1 MALNNIIFLLFI
13 MIVGFYFNKYL
24 LFFFKKI
31 NTSLLVDDQFKK
43 PQAFHEKS
51 VPRLGGIALY
61 FLLAIIFIYLFFSKN
76 IFFFEYISFCSLF
89 FFLGFID
96 DLKINIAPKFRLI
109 IMTIFL
115 VVLISFSDIQINKSG
130 LKFLD
135 NLLQIDIFSLIFICL
150 CFLFIINGS
159 NLIDGFNG
167 LLGIHSL
174 IIFVTLVVINL
185 MNENND
191 ISFILLY
198 ISSIIIIFTK
208 FNFPKAQVF
217 LGDSGAYLIGSL
229 IAISVIQTSNLN
241 PTVSPFFFCILLF
254 YLFFEVF
261 FSFFRKILIARQS
274 PLLPDNKHL
283 HMLIYKLLFKKYRK
297 NLQPNYMVSVYV
309 NLIYFLLLIP
319 AIFFMENG
327 LFCRYYFF
335 GMIVLYTY
343 FYKMLYKKI
352 K

>member
-43 PQAFHEKS
+43 PQAFHENS
-51 VPRLGGIALY
+51 VPRLGGIVLY
-61 FLLAIIFIYLFFSKN
+61 FLLAIMFIYLFFSKN

-115 VVLISFSDIQINKSG
+115 VILISFGDIQINKSG

-198 ISSIIIIFTK
+198 ISSIIIIFIK

-217 LGDSGAYLIGSL
+217 VGDSGAYLIGSL

-241 PTVSPFFFCILLF
+241 PSVSRFFFCILLF

-283 HMLIYKLLFKKYRK
+283 HMLIYKSLFKKYRK

-319 AIFFMENG
+319 AIFFMEDG

-335 GMIVLYTY
+335 GLIILYIY
-343 FYKMLYKKI
+343 CYKMLYKKV

>member
-1 MALNNIIFLLFI
+1 MALNNIILIFFI
-13 MIVGFYFNKYL
+13 IILGIFFNKYL

-31 NTSLLVDDQFKK
+31 NTTLLLDDQFYK
-43 PQAFHEKS
+43 PQAFHENS

-61 FLLAIIFIYLFFSKN
+61 FSLATVFIYLFFLKN
-76 IFFFEYISFCSLF
+76 IFSLEYISFCSLF
-89 FFLGFID
+89 FILGFID

-109 IMTIFL
+109 IMTMLL
-115 VVLISFSDIQINKSG
+115 VVLISFGDVQIDRTG

-135 NLLQIDIFSLIFICL
+135 NLFQIDIFSFIFICL

-174 IIFVTLVVINL
+174 IIFVTLTIINL

-191 ISFILLY
+191 ISFILLC
-198 ISSIIIIFTK
+198 ISLLILVFIK

-217 LGDSGAYLIGSL
+217 LGDGGAYLIGAL
-229 IAISVIQTSNLN
+229 IAISVIQTSSLN
-241 PTVSPFFFCILLF
+241 PLISPFFFCILLF
-254 YLFFEVF
+254 YLFFEVL
-261 FSFFRKILIARQS
+261 FSFFRKILIARQN

-283 HMLIYKLLFKKYRK
+283 HMLLYKLLFKKYRK
-297 NLQPNYMVSVYV
+297 NLKSNYMVSVYV
-309 NLIYFLLLIP
+309 NLIYFLLLAP
-319 AIFFMENG
+319 AVFFMEDG

-335 GMIVLYTY
+335 GLIIFYIY
-343 FYKMLYKKI
+343 CYKMLYKKV

>member
-1 MALNNIIFLLFI
+1 MALNNIIFIFFI
-13 MIVGFYFNKYL
+13 IFFGFIFNKYL

-31 NTSLLVDDQFKK
+31 NTNLLVDDQFNK
-43 PQAFHEKS
+43 PQAFHENS
-51 VPRLGGIALY
+51 VPRLGGIVLY
-61 FLLAIIFIYLFFSKN
+61 LSLATVFIYLFFSKN
-76 IFFFEYISFCSLF
+76 IFSLEYISFCSLF
-89 FFLGFID
+89 FILGFID

-109 IMTIFL
+109 IMTMLL
-115 VVLISFSDIQINKSG
+115 VVLISFGDIQIDRTG

-135 NLLQIDIFSLIFICL
+135 NLMQIDIFSFIFICL

-174 IIFVTLVVINL
+174 IIFVTLTIINL

-191 ISFILLY
+191 ISFILLC
-198 ISSIIIIFTK
+198 ISLLILVFIK

-217 LGDSGAYLIGSL
+217 LGDGGAYLIGAL
-229 IAISVIQTSNLN
+229 IAISVIQASSLN
-241 PTVSPFFFCILLF
+241 PLISPFFFCILLF
-254 YLFFEVF
+254 YLFFEVL
-261 FSFFRKILIARQS
+261 FSFFRKILIARQN

-283 HMLIYKLLFKKYRK
+283 HMLLYKLLFKKYRK
-297 NLQPNYMVSVYV
+297 NLKSNYMVSVYV
-309 NLIYFLLLIP
+309 NLIYFLLLAP
-319 AIFFMENG
+319 AVFFMEDG

-335 GMIVLYTY
+335 GLII
-343 FYKMLYKKI
+343 FYIYCYKKLYKKV